1 LGLFG
6 GAFRIIFKTRMERQ
20 TSETV
25 NAFWRKFSQDRW
37 AMSGLFF
44 ITILFLVSLFGA
56 WIRPDSSENAN
67 DQEVE
72 WAKLPPMIQVHFGI
86 DDKGERNLHENN
98 MCKTF
103 VLGTDRLGRD
113 VLSRLMAGTYIS
125 LTVGFISVA
134 ISLMVGVSIGL
145 LAGYYRGW
153 VDNALSW
160 IINVIWSIPNLL
172 VVMAFVL
179 AFGAGFWKV
188 FIAIGLTMWVE
199 VARIVRGQILSIRE
213 KEYIEAARA
222 MGMTDGRIMLRE
234 MLPQLWPILIV
245 ISAANF
251 SSAILI
257 ESGMSFLGLGVQI
270 PAPSWGNMIRE
281 NYAMIP
287 TQHAHLALAP
297 GICIML
303 TVLALSY
310 VGNGLR
316 TALDIKKV

>member
-1 LGLFG
+1 
-6 GAFRIIFKTRMERQ
+6 MERQ

-37 AMSGLFF
+37 AISGLFF

-72 WAKLPPMIQVHFGI
+72 WAKLPPMTQVHFGI

-98 MCKTF
+98 MSKTF

>member
-1 LGLFG
+1 
-6 GAFRIIFKTRMERQ
+6 MERQ
-20 TSETV
+20 G
-25 NAFWRKFSQDRW
+25 NQALKAFWGKFSQDKW
-37 AMSGLFF
+37 AITGLSF
-44 ITILFLVSLFGA
+44 IALLFLISLLGSF
-56 WIRPDSSENAN
+56 IRPDKTENAN
-67 DQEVE
+67 DQQIQ
-72 WAKLPPMIQVHFGI
+72 WAKLPPMSKVNF
-86 DDKGERNLHENN
+86 DWNEDGERNLDGKMQE
-98 MCKTF
+98 KTF
-103 VLGTDRLGRD
+103 ILGTDRLGRD
-113 VLSRLMAGTYIS
+113 ILSRLMAGTYIS

-134 ISLMVGVSIGL
+134 ISLIVGVAIGL

-153 VDNALSW
+153 VDATLSW

-172 VVMAFVL
+172 VVMAFIL

-213 KEYIEAARA
+213 KEYIEAARS
-222 MGMTDGRIMLRE
+222 MGMSDWRIMFCE

-297 GICIML
+297 GLCIML

-316 TALDIKKV
+316 SALDIKKI

>member
-1 LGLFG
+1 
-6 GAFRIIFKTRMERQ
+6 MERQ
-20 TSETV
+20 SNQTLKV
-25 NAFWRKFSQDRW
+25 FWGKFSQDKW
-37 AMSGLFF
+37 ALAGLYF
-44 ITILFLVSLFGA
+44 IALLFVVSLLGPF
-56 WIRPDSSENAN
+56 IRPDKSENAN
-67 DQEVE
+67 DQQIQ
-72 WAKLPPMIQVHFGI
+72 WAKLPPVSKVYYDWDEQ
-86 DDKGERNLHENN
+86 GERNLEGQSQQ
-98 MCKTF
+98 KTF
-103 VLGTDRLGRD
+103 LLGTDRLGRD
-113 VLSRLMAGTYIS
+113 ILSRLMAGTYIS

-134 ISLMVGVSIGL
+134 ISLLVGVFIGL

-153 VDNALSW
+153 VDTALSW

-172 VVMAFVL
+172 VVMAFIL

-199 VARIVRGQILSIRE
+199 VARVVRGQILSIRE
-213 KEYIEAARA
+213 KEYIEAARS
-222 MGMTDGRIMLRE
+222 MGMTDARIMFRE
-234 MLPQLWPILIV
+234 MLPQLWPTLIV

-287 TQHAHLALAP
+287 TKHAHLALAP
-297 GICIML
+297 GICIMF

-316 TALDIKKV
+316 SALDIKKI

>member
-1 LGLFG
+1 
-6 GAFRIIFKTRMERQ
+6 MERQ

>member
-1 LGLFG
+1 
-6 GAFRIIFKTRMERQ
+6 
-20 TSETV
+20 
-25 NAFWRKFSQDRW
+25 
-37 AMSGLFF
+37 MS
-44 ITILFLVSLFGA
+44 
-56 WIRPDSSENAN
+56 
-67 DQEVE
+67 
-72 WAKLPPMIQVHFGI
+72 KVHF
-86 DDKGERNLHENN
+86 DWDEGEERDLDGKMQE
-98 MCKTF
+98 KTF
-103 VLGTDRLGRD
+103 LLGTDRLGRD
-113 VLSRLMAGTYIS
+113 ILSRLMAGTYIS

-134 ISLMVGVSIGL
+134 ISLIFGVAVGM

-153 VDNALSW
+153 VDATLSW

-172 VVMAFVL
+172 VVMAFIL

-213 KEYIEAARA
+213 KEYIEAAIS
-222 MGMTDGRIMLRE
+222 MGMSDGRVMFRE

-287 TQHAHLALAP
+287 TKHAHLALAP

-316 TALDIKKV
+316 SALDIKKI

>member
-1 LGLFG
+1 M
-6 GAFRIIFKTRMERQ
+6 T
-20 TSETV
+20 
-25 NAFWRKFSQDRW
+25 
-37 AMSGLFF
+37 
-44 ITILFLVSLFGA
+44 
-56 WIRPDSSENAN
+56 
-67 DQEVE
+67 
-72 WAKLPPMIQVHFGI
+72 QVHFGI

-98 MCKTF
+98 MSKTF

-297 GICIML
+297 GICIMV

>member
-1 LGLFG
+1 
-6 GAFRIIFKTRMERQ
+6 MERQ
-20 TSETV
+20 TSETLS
-25 NAFWRKFSQDRW
+25 AFWRKFSQDNW
-37 AMSGLFF
+37 AVGGLFF
-44 ITILFLVSLFGA
+44 ITILFLVSILGSI
-56 WIRPDSSENAN
+56 IRPDASENAN
-67 DQEVE
+67 DQQIQ
-72 WAKLPPMIQVHFGI
+72 WAKLPPMTQVHFGI
-86 DDKGERNLHENN
+86 NNNGERDLTGSNSQ
-98 MCKTF
+98 KTF
-103 VLGTDRLGRD
+103 ILGTDRLGRD
-113 VLSRLMAGTYIS
+113 VISRLMAGTYIS

-134 ISLMVGVSIGL
+134 ISLLIGVLVGL

-153 VDNALSW
+153 VDHALSW

-172 VVMAFVL
+172 IVMAFVL
-179 AFGAGFWKV
+179 AFGVGFWKV

-213 KEYIEAARA
+213 KEYIEAAKA
-222 MGMTDGRIMLRE
+222 IGMSDARIMIKE

-316 TALDIKKV
+316 TALDIKKI

>member
-1 LGLFG
+1 
-6 GAFRIIFKTRMERQ
+6 MERQ
-20 TSETV
+20 G
-25 NAFWRKFSQDRW
+25 NQALKAFWGKFSQDKW
-37 AMSGLFF
+37 AITGLSF
-44 ITILFLVSLFGA
+44 IALLFLISLLGSF
-56 WIRPDSSENAN
+56 IRPDKTENAN
-67 DQEVE
+67 DQQIQ
-72 WAKLPPMIQVHFGI
+72 WAKLPPMSKVNF
-86 DDKGERNLHENN
+86 DWNEDGERNLDGKMQE
-98 MCKTF
+98 KTF
-103 VLGTDRLGRD
+103 ILGTDRLGRD
-113 VLSRLMAGTYIS
+113 ILSRLMAGTYIS
-125 LTVGFISVA
+125 LTVGFISVT
-134 ISLMVGVSIGL
+134 ISLIVGVAIGL
-145 LAGYYRGW
+145 LAGYYKGW
-153 VDNALSW
+153 VDATLSW

-172 VVMAFVL
+172 VVMAFIL

-213 KEYIEAARA
+213 KEYIEAARS
-222 MGMTDGRIMLRE
+222 MGMSDWRIMFRE

-297 GICIML
+297 GLCIML

-316 TALDIKKV
+316 SALDIKKI

>member
-1 LGLFG
+1 
-6 GAFRIIFKTRMERQ
+6 MERQ
-20 TSETV
+20 G
-25 NAFWRKFSQDRW
+25 NQALKAFWGKFSQDKW
-37 AMSGLFF
+37 AITGLSF
-44 ITILFLVSLFGA
+44 IALLFLVSLLGA
-56 WIRPDSSENAN
+56 FIRPDKTENAN
-67 DQEVE
+67 DQQIQ
-72 WAKLPPMIQVHFGI
+72 WAKLPLMSKVHFDWDEG
-86 DDKGERNLHENN
+86 GERNLDGKMQE
-98 MCKTF
+98 KTF
-103 VLGTDRLGRD
+103 LLGTDRLGRD
-113 VLSRLMAGTYIS
+113 ILSRLMAGTYIS
-125 LTVGFISVA
+125 LTVGFISVG
-134 ISLMVGVSIGL
+134 ISLIVGVAIGL

-153 VDNALSW
+153 VDTTLSW

-172 VVMAFVL
+172 VVMAFIL
-179 AFGAGFWKV
+179 AFGTGFWKV

-213 KEYIEAARA
+213 KEYIEAARS
-222 MGMTDGRIMLRE
+222 MGMSDSRIMFRE

-303 TVLALSY
+303 TVLALSF

-316 TALDIKKV
+316 SALDIKKI

>member
-1 LGLFG
+1 
-6 GAFRIIFKTRMERQ
+6 MERQ
-20 TSETV
+20 G
-25 NAFWRKFSQDRW
+25 NQALKAFWGKFSQDKW
-37 AMSGLFF
+37 AITGLSF
-44 ITILFLVSLFGA
+44 IALLFLVSLLGA
-56 WIRPDSSENAN
+56 FIRPDKTENAN
-67 DQEVE
+67 DQQIQ
-72 WAKLPPMIQVHFGI
+72 WAKLPPMSKVHF
-86 DDKGERNLHENN
+86 DWNKDGERNTEGQTQE
-98 MCKTF
+98 KTF
-103 VLGTDRLGRD
+103 LLGTDRLGRD
-113 VLSRLMAGTYIS
+113 ILSRLMAGTYIS

-134 ISLMVGVSIGL
+134 ISLIVGIAIGL

-153 VDNALSW
+153 VDATLSW

-172 VVMAFVL
+172 VVMAFIL

-213 KEYIEAARA
+213 KEYIEAARS
-222 MGMTDGRIMLRE
+222 MGMSDWRIMFRE

-316 TALDIKKV
+316 SALDIKKI

>member
-1 LGLFG
+1 
-6 GAFRIIFKTRMERQ
+6 MERQ
-20 TSETV
+20 G
-25 NAFWRKFSQDRW
+25 NQALKAFWGKFSQDKW
-37 AMSGLFF
+37 AITGLSF
-44 ITILFLVSLFGA
+44 IALLFLISLLGSF
-56 WIRPDSSENAN
+56 IRPDKTENAN
-67 DQEVE
+67 DQQIQ
-72 WAKLPPMIQVHFGI
+72 WAKLPPMSKVNF
-86 DDKGERNLHENN
+86 DWNEDGERNLDGKMQE
-98 MCKTF
+98 KTF
-103 VLGTDRLGRD
+103 LLGTDRLGRD
-113 VLSRLMAGTYIS
+113 ILSRLMAGTYIS

-134 ISLMVGVSIGL
+134 ISLIVGVAIGL

-153 VDNALSW
+153 VDATLSW

-172 VVMAFVL
+172 VVMAFIL

-213 KEYIEAARA
+213 KEYIEAARS
-222 MGMTDGRIMLRE
+222 MGMSDWRIMFRE

-297 GICIML
+297 GLCIML

-316 TALDIKKV
+316 SALDIKKI

>member
-1 LGLFG
+1 LGVYRGLICF
-6 GAFRIIFKTRMERQ
+6 IFKTRMERQ
-20 TSETV
+20 DNQALKT
-25 NAFWRKFSQDRW
+25 FWGKFSQDKW
-37 AMSGLFF
+37 AVAGLSF
-44 ITILFLVSLFGA
+44 IALLFLVSLLGSF
-56 WIRPDSSENAN
+56 IRPDKTENAN
-67 DQEVE
+67 DQQIQ
-72 WAKLPPMIQVHFGI
+72 WAKLPPMSKVHFDWDEG
-86 DDKGERNLHENN
+86 GERDLDGKMQE
-98 MCKTF
+98 KTF
-103 VLGTDRLGRD
+103 LLGTDRLGRD
-113 VLSRLMAGTYIS
+113 ILSRLMAGTYIS

-134 ISLMVGVSIGL
+134 ISLIFGVAVGM

-153 VDNALSW
+153 IDATLSW

-172 VVMAFVL
+172 VVMAFIL

-213 KEYIEAARA
+213 KEYIEAARS
-222 MGMTDGRIMLRE
+222 MGMSDGRIMFRE

-303 TVLALSY
+303 SVLALSY

-316 TALDIKKV
+316 SALDIKKI

>member
-1 LGLFG
+1 
-6 GAFRIIFKTRMERQ
+6 MERQ
-20 TSETV
+20 SNQTLKV
-25 NAFWRKFSQDRW
+25 FWGKFSQDKW
-37 AMSGLFF
+37 ALAGLYF
-44 ITILFLVSLFGA
+44 IALLFVVSLLGA
-56 WIRPDSSENAN
+56 FIRPDKSENAN
-67 DQEVE
+67 DQQIQ
-72 WAKLPPMIQVHFGI
+72 WAKLPPMSKVYYDWNEH
-86 DDKGERNLHENN
+86 GERNLEGQSQQR
-98 MCKTF
+98 TF
-103 VLGTDRLGRD
+103 LLGTDRLGRD
-113 VLSRLMAGTYIS
+113 ILSRLMAGTYIS

-134 ISLMVGVSIGL
+134 ISLIVGVTIGL

-153 VDNALSW
+153 VDATLSW

-172 VVMAFVL
+172 VVMAFIL

-213 KEYIEAARA
+213 KEYIEAARS
-222 MGMTDGRIMLRE
+222 MGMTDIRIMFRE
-234 MLPQLWPILIV
+234 MLPQLWPTLIV

-287 TQHAHLALAP
+287 TKHAHLALAP

-316 TALDIKKV
+316 SALDIKKI

>member
-1 LGLFG
+1 
-6 GAFRIIFKTRMERQ
+6 MERQ
-20 TSETV
+20 SNQTLKV
-25 NAFWRKFSQDRW
+25 FWGKFSQDKW
-37 AMSGLFF
+37 ALAGLYF
-44 ITILFLVSLFGA
+44 IALLFVVGLLGPF
-56 WIRPDSSENAN
+56 IRPDKSENAN
-67 DQEVE
+67 DQQIQ
-72 WAKLPPMIQVHFGI
+72 WAKLPPMSKVYYDWDEQ
-86 DDKGERNLHENN
+86 GERNLEGQSKQ
-98 MCKTF
+98 KTF
-103 VLGTDRLGRD
+103 LLGTDRLGRD
-113 VLSRLMAGTYIS
+113 ILSRLMAGTYIS
-125 LTVGFISVA
+125 LTVGFISVG
-134 ISLMVGVSIGL
+134 ISLLVGVFIGL

-153 VDNALSW
+153 VDAALSW

-172 VVMAFVL
+172 VVMAFIL

-213 KEYIEAARA
+213 KEYIEAARS
-222 MGMTDGRIMLRE
+222 MGMTAARIMFRE
-234 MLPQLWPILIV
+234 MLPQLWPTLIV

-287 TQHAHLALAP
+287 TKHAHLALAP

-316 TALDIKKV
+316 SALDIKKI

>member
-1 LGLFG
+1 
-6 GAFRIIFKTRMERQ
+6 MERQ
-20 TSETV
+20 NNQTLKV
-25 NAFWRKFSQDRW
+25 FWGKFSQDKW
-37 AMSGLFF
+37 ALAGLYF
-44 ITILFLVSLFGA
+44 IALLFVVSLLGPF
-56 WIRPDSSENAN
+56 IRPDKSENAN
-67 DQEVE
+67 DQQIQ
-72 WAKLPPMIQVHFGI
+72 WAKLPPMSKVYY
-86 DDKGERNLHENN
+86 DWDERGERNLEGQSKQ
-98 MCKTF
+98 KTF
-103 VLGTDRLGRD
+103 LLGTDRLGRD
-113 VLSRLMAGTYIS
+113 ILSRLMAGTYIS
-125 LTVGFISVA
+125 LTVGFISVG
-134 ISLMVGVSIGL
+134 ISLLVGVFIGL

-153 VDNALSW
+153 VDAALSW

-172 VVMAFVL
+172 VVMAFIL

-213 KEYIEAARA
+213 KEYIEAARS
-222 MGMTDGRIMLRE
+222 MGMTDARIMFRE
-234 MLPQLWPILIV
+234 MLPQLWPTLIV

-287 TQHAHLALAP
+287 TKHAHLALAP

-316 TALDIKKV
+316 SALDIKKI

>member
-1 LGLFG
+1 
-6 GAFRIIFKTRMERQ
+6 MERQ
-20 TSETV
+20 SNQTLKV
-25 NAFWRKFSQDRW
+25 FWGKFSQDKW
-37 AMSGLFF
+37 ALAGLYF
-44 ITILFLVSLFGA
+44 IALLFVVSLLGPF
-56 WIRPDSSENAN
+56 IRPDKSENAN
-67 DQEVE
+67 DQQIQ
-72 WAKLPPMIQVHFGI
+72 WAKLPPMSKVYYDWDEQ
-86 DDKGERNLHENN
+86 GERNLEGQSQQ
-98 MCKTF
+98 KTF
-103 VLGTDRLGRD
+103 LLGTDRLGRD
-113 VLSRLMAGTYIS
+113 ILSRLMAGTYIS
-125 LTVGFISVA
+125 LTVGFISVG
-134 ISLMVGVSIGL
+134 ISLLVGVFIGL

-153 VDNALSW
+153 VDAALSW

-172 VVMAFVL
+172 VVMAFIL

-213 KEYIEAARA
+213 KEYIEAARS
-222 MGMTDGRIMLRE
+222 MGMTDARIMFRE
-234 MLPQLWPILIV
+234 MLPQLWPTLIV

-287 TQHAHLALAP
+287 TKHAHLALAP

-316 TALDIKKV
+316 SALDIKKI

>member
-1 LGLFG
+1 
-6 GAFRIIFKTRMERQ
+6 MERQ
-20 TSETV
+20 G
-25 NAFWRKFSQDRW
+25 NQALKAFWGKFSQDKW
-37 AMSGLFF
+37 AITGLSF
-44 ITILFLVSLFGA
+44 IALLFLVSLLGGF
-56 WIRPDSSENAN
+56 IRPDKTENAN
-67 DQEVE
+67 DQQIH
-72 WAKLPPMIQVHFGI
+72 WAKLPPMSKVHF
-86 DDKGERNLHENN
+86 DWDESGERNLEGQTEE
-98 MCKTF
+98 KLF
-103 VLGTDRLGRD
+103 LLGTDRLGRD
-113 VLSRLMAGTYIS
+113 ILSRLMAGTYIS

-134 ISLMVGVSIGL
+134 ISLIVGVTIGL

-153 VDNALSW
+153 VDATLSW

-172 VVMAFVL
+172 VVMAFIL

-213 KEYIEAARA
+213 KEYIEAARSI
-222 MGMTDGRIMLRE
+222 GMSDSRIMFRE

-297 GICIML
+297 GICIMV
-303 TVLALSY
+303 TVLALSF

-316 TALDIKKV
+316 SALDIKKI

>member
-1 LGLFG
+1 
-6 GAFRIIFKTRMERQ
+6 MERTTDSALIQ
-20 TSETV
+20 
-25 NAFWRKFSQDRW
+25 FWRKFAQDKW
-37 AMSGLFF
+37 ALAGLYF
-44 ITILFLVSLFGA
+44 IATLFLISLLGA
-56 WIRPDSSENAN
+56 SIRPDGSENAN
-67 DQEVE
+67 DQQIQ
-72 WAKLPPMIQVHFGI
+72 WAKLSPLSTVHFDSDFRGN
-86 DDKGERNLHENN
+86 RNVDGHSEQRFFL
-98 MCKTF
+98 
-103 VLGTDRLGRD
+103 LGTDRLGRD
-113 VLSRLMAGTYIS
+113 IVSRLMAGTYIS

-134 ISLMVGVSIGL
+134 ISLLVGVIIGL

-153 VDNALSW
+153 VDVVLSW

-172 VVMAFVL
+172 VVMAFIL
-179 AFGAGFWKV
+179 AFGVGFWKV

-213 KEYIEAARA
+213 KEYIEAAKS
-222 MGMTDGRIMLRE
+222 MGMSDWRIMFRE

-316 TALDIKKV
+316 SALDIKKI

>member
-1 LGLFG
+1 
-6 GAFRIIFKTRMERQ
+6 MERQ
-20 TSETV
+20 GNQTLIT
-25 NAFWRKFSQDRW
+25 FWGKFSHDKW
-37 AMSGLFF
+37 AITGLSF
-44 ITILFLVSLFGA
+44 IALLFLISLLGSF
-56 WIRPDSSENAN
+56 IRPDKTENAN
-67 DQEVE
+67 DQQIQ
-72 WAKLPPMIQVHFGI
+72 WAKLPLMSKVHFDWDEG
-86 DDKGERNLHENN
+86 GERNVEGQTEEKL
-98 MCKTF
+98 F
-103 VLGTDRLGRD
+103 LLGTDRLGRD
-113 VLSRLMAGTYIS
+113 ILSRLMAGTYIS

-134 ISLMVGVSIGL
+134 ISLIVGVTIGL

-153 VDNALSW
+153 VDTTLSW

-172 VVMAFVL
+172 VVMAFIL
-179 AFGAGFWKV
+179 AFGTGFWKV

-213 KEYIEAARA
+213 KEYIEAARS
-222 MGMTDGRIMLRE
+222 MGMSDSRIMFRE

-303 TVLALSY
+303 TVLALSF

-316 TALDIKKV
+316 SALDIKKI

>member
-1 LGLFG
+1 
-6 GAFRIIFKTRMERQ
+6 MERQ
-20 TSETV
+20 D
-25 NAFWRKFSQDRW
+25 NHALKAFWGKFSQDKW
-37 AMSGLFF
+37 AIMGLSF
-44 ITILFLVSLFGA
+44 IALLFLVSLLGSF
-56 WIRPDSSENAN
+56 IRPDKTENAN
-67 DQEVE
+67 DQQIQ
-72 WAKLPPMIQVHFGI
+72 WAKLPPMSKVNF
-86 DDKGERNLHENN
+86 DWDEDGERNLDGKMQE
-98 MCKTF
+98 KTF
-103 VLGTDRLGRD
+103 ILGTDRLGRD
-113 VLSRLMAGTYIS
+113 ILSRLMAGTYIS

-134 ISLMVGVSIGL
+134 ISLIVGVAIGL

-153 VDNALSW
+153 VDGTLSW

-172 VVMAFVL
+172 VVMAFIL

-213 KEYIEAARA
+213 KEYIEAAKSI
-222 MGMTDGRIMLRE
+222 GMSDLRIMFRE

-287 TQHAHLALAP
+287 TQHAYLALAP

-316 TALDIKKV
+316 SALDIKKI

>member
-1 LGLFG
+1 
-6 GAFRIIFKTRMERQ
+6 
-20 TSETV
+20 
-25 NAFWRKFSQDRW
+25 
-37 AMSGLFF
+37 
-44 ITILFLVSLFGA
+44 
-56 WIRPDSSENAN
+56 
-67 DQEVE
+67 
-72 WAKLPPMIQVHFGI
+72 
-86 DDKGERNLHENN
+86 
-98 MCKTF
+98 
-103 VLGTDRLGRD
+103 
-113 VLSRLMAGTYIS
+113 MAGTYIS

-134 ISLMVGVSIGL
+134 ISLIVGVTIGL

-153 VDNALSW
+153 VDATLSW

-172 VVMAFVL
+172 VVMAFIL
-179 AFGAGFWKV
+179 AFGTGFWKV

-213 KEYIEAARA
+213 KEYIEAARSI
-222 MGMTDGRIMLRE
+222 GMSDSRIMFRE

-316 TALDIKKV
+316 SALDIKKI

>member
-1 LGLFG
+1 
-6 GAFRIIFKTRMERQ
+6 MERQ
-20 TSETV
+20 SNQTLKV
-25 NAFWRKFSQDRW
+25 FWGKFSQDKW
-37 AMSGLFF
+37 ALAGLYF
-44 ITILFLVSLFGA
+44 IALLFVVSLLGPF
-56 WIRPDSSENAN
+56 IRPDKSENAN
-67 DQEVE
+67 DQQIQ
-72 WAKLPPMIQVHFGI
+72 WAKLPPMSKVYYDWDEQ
-86 DDKGERNLHENN
+86 GERNLEGQSKQ
-98 MCKTF
+98 KTF
-103 VLGTDRLGRD
+103 LLGTDRLGRD
-113 VLSRLMAGTYIS
+113 ILSRLMAGTYIS
-125 LTVGFISVA
+125 LTVGFISVG
-134 ISLMVGVSIGL
+134 ISLLVGVFIGL

-153 VDNALSW
+153 VDAALSW

-172 VVMAFVL
+172 VVMAFIL

-213 KEYIEAARA
+213 KEYIEAARS
-222 MGMTDGRIMLRE
+222 MGMTAARIMFRE
-234 MLPQLWPILIV
+234 MLPQLWPTLIV

-287 TQHAHLALAP
+287 TKHAHLALAP

-316 TALDIKKV
+316 SALDIKKI

>member
-1 LGLFG
+1 
-6 GAFRIIFKTRMERQ
+6 MERQ
-20 TSETV
+20 G
-25 NAFWRKFSQDRW
+25 NQALKAFWGKFSQDKW
-37 AMSGLFF
+37 AVTGLSF
-44 ITILFLVSLFGA
+44 IALLFLVSVLGSF
-56 WIRPDSSENAN
+56 IRPDKTENAN
-67 DQEVE
+67 DQQIQ
-72 WAKLPPMIQVHFGI
+72 WAKLPPMSKVHF
-86 DDKGERNLHENN
+86 DWAKDGERNLDGKMQEI
-98 MCKTF
+98 TF
-103 VLGTDRLGRD
+103 ILGTDRLGRD
-113 VLSRLMAGTYIS
+113 ILSRLMAGTYIS

-134 ISLMVGVSIGL
+134 ISLIVGVAIGL

-153 VDNALSW
+153 VDATLSW

-172 VVMAFVL
+172 VVMAFIL

-213 KEYIEAARA
+213 KEYIEAARS
-222 MGMTDGRIMLRE
+222 MGMSDWRIMFRE

-287 TQHAHLALAP
+287 TQHAYLALAP

-316 TALDIKKV
+316 SALDIKKI

>member
-1 LGLFG
+1 
-6 GAFRIIFKTRMERQ
+6 MERQ
-20 TSETV
+20 G
-25 NAFWRKFSQDRW
+25 NQALKAFWGKFSQDKW
-37 AMSGLFF
+37 AITGLSF
-44 ITILFLVSLFGA
+44 IALLFLISLLGSF
-56 WIRPDSSENAN
+56 IRPDKTENAN
-67 DQEVE
+67 DQQIQ
-72 WAKLPPMIQVHFGI
+72 WAKLPPMSKVNF
-86 DDKGERNLHENN
+86 DWNEDGERNLDGKMQE
-98 MCKTF
+98 KTF
-103 VLGTDRLGRD
+103 ILGTDRLGRD
-113 VLSRLMAGTYIS
+113 ILSRLMAGTYIS

-134 ISLMVGVSIGL
+134 ISLFVGVAIGL

-153 VDNALSW
+153 VDATLSW

-172 VVMAFVL
+172 VVMAFIL

-213 KEYIEAARA
+213 KEYIEAARS
-222 MGMTDGRIMLRE
+222 MGMSDWRIMFRE
-234 MLPQLWPILIV
+234 MLPQLWPLLIV

-316 TALDIKKV
+316 SALDIKKI

>member
-1 LGLFG
+1 
-6 GAFRIIFKTRMERQ
+6 MERQ
-20 TSETV
+20 SNQTLKV
-25 NAFWRKFSQDRW
+25 FWGKFSQDKW
-37 AMSGLFF
+37 ALAGLYF
-44 ITILFLVSLFGA
+44 IALLFVVSLLGPF
-56 WIRPDSSENAN
+56 IRPDKSENAN
-67 DQEVE
+67 DQQIQ
-72 WAKLPPMIQVHFGI
+72 WAKLPPMSKVYYDWDEQ
-86 DDKGERNLHENN
+86 GERNLEGQSKQ
-98 MCKTF
+98 KTF
-103 VLGTDRLGRD
+103 LLGTDRLGRD
-113 VLSRLMAGTYIS
+113 ILSRLMAGTYIS
-125 LTVGFISVA
+125 LTVGFISVG
-134 ISLMVGVSIGL
+134 ISLLVGVFIGL

-153 VDNALSW
+153 VDAALSW

-172 VVMAFVL
+172 VVMAFIL

-213 KEYIEAARA
+213 KEYIEAARS
-222 MGMTDGRIMLRE
+222 MGMTDARIMFRE
-234 MLPQLWPILIV
+234 MLPQLWPTLIV

-287 TQHAHLALAP
+287 TKHAHLALAP

-316 TALDIKKV
+316 SALDIKKI

>member
-1 LGLFG
+1 
-6 GAFRIIFKTRMERQ
+6 MERQ
-20 TSETV
+20 SNQTLKV
-25 NAFWRKFSQDRW
+25 FWGKFSQDKW
-37 AMSGLFF
+37 ALAGLYF
-44 ITILFLVSLFGA
+44 IALLFVVSLLGPF
-56 WIRPDSSENAN
+56 IRPDKSENAN
-67 DQEVE
+67 DQQIQ
-72 WAKLPPMIQVHFGI
+72 WAKLPPMSKVYYDWDEQ
-86 DDKGERNLHENN
+86 GERNLEGQSQQ
-98 MCKTF
+98 KTF
-103 VLGTDRLGRD
+103 LLGTDRLGRD
-113 VLSRLMAGTYIS
+113 ILSRLMAGTYIS
-125 LTVGFISVA
+125 LTVGFISVG
-134 ISLMVGVSIGL
+134 ISLLVGVFIGL

-153 VDNALSW
+153 VDAALSW

-172 VVMAFVL
+172 VVMAFIL

-213 KEYIEAARA
+213 KEYIEAARS
-222 MGMTDGRIMLRE
+222 MGMTAARIMFRE
-234 MLPQLWPILIV
+234 MLPQLWPTLIV

-287 TQHAHLALAP
+287 TKHAHLALAP

-316 TALDIKKV
+316 SALDIKKI

>member
-1 LGLFG
+1 
-6 GAFRIIFKTRMERQ
+6 MERQ
-20 TSETV
+20 SNQTLKV
-25 NAFWRKFSQDRW
+25 FWGKFSQDKW
-37 AMSGLFF
+37 ALAGLYF
-44 ITILFLVSLFGA
+44 IALLFVVSLLGPF
-56 WIRPDSSENAN
+56 IRPDKSENAN
-67 DQEVE
+67 DQQIQ
-72 WAKLPPMIQVHFGI
+72 WAKLPPMSKVYYDWDEQ
-86 DDKGERNLHENN
+86 GERNLEGQSKQ
-98 MCKTF
+98 KTF
-103 VLGTDRLGRD
+103 LLGTDRLGRD
-113 VLSRLMAGTYIS
+113 ILSRLMAGTYIS
-125 LTVGFISVA
+125 LTVGFISVG
-134 ISLMVGVSIGL
+134 ISLLVGVFIGL

-153 VDNALSW
+153 VDAALSW

-172 VVMAFVL
+172 VVMAFIL

-213 KEYIEAARA
+213 KEYIEAARS
-222 MGMTDGRIMLRE
+222 MGMTAVRIMFRE
-234 MLPQLWPILIV
+234 MLPQLWPTLIV

-287 TQHAHLALAP
+287 TKHAHLALAP

-316 TALDIKKV
+316 SALDIKKI

>member
-1 LGLFG
+1 L
-6 GAFRIIFKTRMERQ
+6 
-20 TSETV
+20 S
-25 NAFWRKFSQDRW
+25 
-37 AMSGLFF
+37 F
-44 ITILFLVSLFGA
+44 IALLFLVSLLGGF
-56 WIRPDSSENAN
+56 IRPDKTENAN
-67 DQEVE
+67 DQQIQ
-72 WAKLPPMIQVHFGI
+72 WAKLPPMSKVHFDWDEG
-86 DDKGERNLHENN
+86 GERNLEGQTEE
-98 MCKTF
+98 KLF
-103 VLGTDRLGRD
+103 LLGTDRLGRD
-113 VLSRLMAGTYIS
+113 ILSRLMAGTYIS

-134 ISLMVGVSIGL
+134 ISLIVGVTIGL

-153 VDNALSW
+153 VDATLSW

-172 VVMAFVL
+172 VVMAFIL

-213 KEYIEAARA
+213 KEYIEAARSI
-222 MGMTDGRIMLRE
+222 GMSDSRIMFRE

-316 TALDIKKV
+316 SALDIKKI

>member
-1 LGLFG
+1 
-6 GAFRIIFKTRMERQ
+6 MERQ
-20 TSETV
+20 G
-25 NAFWRKFSQDRW
+25 NQALKAFWGKFSQDKW
-37 AMSGLFF
+37 AITGLSF
-44 ITILFLVSLFGA
+44 IALLFLVSLLGGF
-56 WIRPDSSENAN
+56 IRPDKTENAN
-67 DQEVE
+67 DQQIQ
-72 WAKLPPMIQVHFGI
+72 WAKLPPMSKVHFDWDEG
-86 DDKGERNLHENN
+86 GERNLEGQTEE
-98 MCKTF
+98 KLF
-103 VLGTDRLGRD
+103 LLGTDRLGRD
-113 VLSRLMAGTYIS
+113 ILSRLMAGTYIS

-134 ISLMVGVSIGL
+134 ISLIVGVTIGL

-153 VDNALSW
+153 VDATLSC
-160 IINVIWSIPNLL
+160 IINFIWSIPNLL
-172 VVMAFVL
+172 VVMAFIL

-213 KEYIEAARA
+213 KEYIEAARSI
-222 MGMTDGRIMLRE
+222 GMSDSRIMFRE

-316 TALDIKKV
+316 SALDIKKI

>member
-1 LGLFG
+1 
-6 GAFRIIFKTRMERQ
+6 
-20 TSETV
+20 
-25 NAFWRKFSQDRW
+25 
-37 AMSGLFF
+37 
-44 ITILFLVSLFGA
+44 
-56 WIRPDSSENAN
+56 
-67 DQEVE
+67 
-72 WAKLPPMIQVHFGI
+72 
-86 DDKGERNLHENN
+86 
-98 MCKTF
+98 
-103 VLGTDRLGRD
+103 
-113 VLSRLMAGTYIS
+113 
-125 LTVGFISVA
+125 
-134 ISLMVGVSIGL
+134 
-145 LAGYYRGW
+145 
-153 VDNALSW
+153 
-160 IINVIWSIPNLL
+160 
-172 VVMAFVL
+172 MAFVL
-179 AFGAGFWKV
+179 AFGVGFWKV

-213 KEYIEAARA
+213 KEYIEAAKA
-222 MGMTDGRIMLRE
+222 IGMSDARIMIKE

-316 TALDIKKV
+316 TALDIKKI

>member
-1 LGLFG
+1 
-6 GAFRIIFKTRMERQ
+6 MERQ
-20 TSETV
+20 G
-25 NAFWRKFSQDRW
+25 NQALKAFWGKFSQDKW
-37 AMSGLFF
+37 AITGLSF
-44 ITILFLVSLFGA
+44 IALLFLISLLGSF
-56 WIRPDSSENAN
+56 IRPDKTENAN
-67 DQEVE
+67 DQQIQ
-72 WAKLPPMIQVHFGI
+72 WAKLPAMSKVNF
-86 DDKGERNLHENN
+86 DWNEDGERNLDGKMQE
-98 MCKTF
+98 KTF
-103 VLGTDRLGRD
+103 ILGTDRLGRD
-113 VLSRLMAGTYIS
+113 ILSRLMAGTYIS

-134 ISLMVGVSIGL
+134 ISLIVGVAIGL

-153 VDNALSW
+153 VDATLSW

-172 VVMAFVL
+172 VVMAFIL

-213 KEYIEAARA
+213 KEYIEAARS
-222 MGMTDGRIMLRE
+222 MGMSDSRIMFRE

-303 TVLALSY
+303 TVLALSF

-316 TALDIKKV
+316 SALDIKKI

>member
-1 LGLFG
+1 
-6 GAFRIIFKTRMERQ
+6 MERQ
-20 TSETV
+20 SNQTLKV
-25 NAFWRKFSQDRW
+25 FWGKFSQDKW
-37 AMSGLFF
+37 ALAGLYF
-44 ITILFLVSLFGA
+44 IALLFVVSLLGPF
-56 WIRPDSSENAN
+56 IRPDKSENAN
-67 DQEVE
+67 DQQIQ
-72 WAKLPPMIQVHFGI
+72 WAKLPPMSKVYYDWDEQ
-86 DDKGERNLHENN
+86 GERNLEGRSQQ
-98 MCKTF
+98 KTF
-103 VLGTDRLGRD
+103 LLGTDRLGRD
-113 VLSRLMAGTYIS
+113 ILSRLMAGTYIS
-125 LTVGFISVA
+125 LTVGFISVG
-134 ISLMVGVSIGL
+134 ISLLVGVFIGL

-153 VDNALSW
+153 VDAALSW

-172 VVMAFVL
+172 VVMAFIL

-213 KEYIEAARA
+213 KEYIEAARS
-222 MGMTDGRIMLRE
+222 MGMTAARIMFRE
-234 MLPQLWPILIV
+234 MLPQLWPTLIV

-287 TQHAHLALAP
+287 TKHAHLALAP

-316 TALDIKKV
+316 SALDIKKI

>member
-1 LGLFG
+1 
-6 GAFRIIFKTRMERQ
+6 MERQ
-20 TSETV
+20 SNQTLKV
-25 NAFWRKFSQDRW
+25 FWGKFSQDKW
-37 AMSGLFF
+37 ALAGLYF
-44 ITILFLVSLFGA
+44 IALLFVVSLLGPF
-56 WIRPDSSENAN
+56 IRPDKSENAN
-67 DQEVE
+67 DQQIQ
-72 WAKLPPMIQVHFGI
+72 WAKLPPMSKVYY
-86 DDKGERNLHENN
+86 DWDERGERNLEGQSKQ
-98 MCKTF
+98 KTF
-103 VLGTDRLGRD
+103 LLGTDRLGRD
-113 VLSRLMAGTYIS
+113 ILSRLMAGTYIS
-125 LTVGFISVA
+125 LTVGFISVG
-134 ISLMVGVSIGL
+134 ISLLVGVFIGL

-153 VDNALSW
+153 VDAALSW

-172 VVMAFVL
+172 VVMAFIL

-213 KEYIEAARA
+213 KEYIEAAKS
-222 MGMTDGRIMLRE
+222 MGMTDARIMFRE
-234 MLPQLWPILIV
+234 MLPQLWPTLIV

-287 TQHAHLALAP
+287 TKHAHLALAP

-316 TALDIKKV
+316 SALDIKKI